1 MMTRMLRLSLP
12 IIVITALLQR
22 AAAVETPTLETIE
35 KTARQLA
42 SPLSTERI
50 TGEEWLE
57 SNASG
62 AFAELARLIKHGDIK
77 QQTRAANAASV
88 LISPWSR
95 AVRQG
100 AIHKGQIHL
109 FQPRRPVAR
118 PTNQQY
124 AHLVRTA
131 ALSTIS
137 RTLKQRKARKSD
149 NDADGKRPIFPGWE
163 ATEQVRVLCGCIAEV
178 ADVDAANKLAE
189 LISKE
194 PNRFLAGYMMG
205 VLDTYHG
212 LPRSY
217 AWYGI
222 CGNSTPEEF
231 RQFDIA
237 ETVRCKKAAAKLLD
251 WHKQHANKPLT
262 QRIDAALD
270 VWDKRIVEQ
279 EHFAYYTD
287 SGEWAAQT
295 YYATM
300 IRLGEPAVE
309 AMRKRAARANVDK
322 YWHRGAYEIVLG
334 AITGEVDREFVE
346 KMFQGETFEKM
357 LACEIIAAAGSR
369 DFKDQLAAM
378 VQSHG
383 PYKKASYTLAVV
395 YRSEAVSILQKAHAD
410 DFVASCAIAELREW
424 GE

>member
-1 MMTRMLRLSLP
+1 MLRLSLP

-57 SNASG
+57 SNASA

-109 FQPRRPVAR
+109 FQPGRPVAR

-149 NDADGKRPIFPGWE
+149 NDADDKRPKFPGWE

-178 ADVDAANKLAE
+178 AEVDAANKLAE

-217 AWYGI
+217 A
-222 CGNSTPEEF
+222 
-231 RQFDIA
+231 
-237 ETVRCKKAAAKLLD
+237 
-251 WHKQHANKPLT
+251 
-262 QRIDAALD
+262 
-270 VWDKRIVEQ
+270 
-279 EHFAYYTD
+279 
-287 SGEWAAQT
+287 
-295 YYATM
+295 
-300 IRLGEPAVE
+300 
-309 AMRKRAARANVDK
+309 
-322 YWHRGAYEIVLG
+322 
-334 AITGEVDREFVE
+334 
-346 KMFQGETFEKM
+346 
-357 LACEIIAAAGSR
+357 
-369 DFKDQLAAM
+369 
-378 VQSHG
+378 
-383 PYKKASYTLAVV
+383 
-395 YRSEAVSILQKAHAD
+395 
-410 DFVASCAIAELREW
+410 
-424 GE
+424 